1 MFIIGLDNGF
11 LVKSDKRKL
20 TRADLPVGIIY
31 PFDKDYDGSPEII
44 YHRKDWG
51 WRNSIMKEFGWKD
64 VNMCDDIV
72 DMRAYLIETPAQVLK
87 LIEVT
92 ASWLNEEKWENEGNS
107 IWEYESARKHLV
119 EDIINYSILYS
130 FMQQN
135 PDIFLEFYDS
145 Y

>member
-1 MFIIGLDNGF
+1 MGLDNGF
-11 LVKSDKRKL
+11 YVRSNRRMI
-20 TRADLPVGIIY
+20 TREDLPHELRY
-31 PFDKDYDGSPEII
+31 PFEKDYDGVEVI

-51 WRNSIMKEFGWKD
+51 WRNSMMKEFGWKD

-92 ASWLNEEKWENEGNS
+92 ASWLNEEKWEDEGDS
-107 IWEYESARKHLV
+107 IWEYESARRHLV

-135 PDIFLEFYDS
+135 PDVFLEFYDS

>member
-1 MFIIGLDNGF
+1 MGLDNGF
-11 LVKSDKRKL
+11 YVRSNRRVI
-20 TRADLPVGIIY
+20 TREDLPCELRY
-31 PFDKDYDGSPEII
+31 PFEKDYDGVEVI

-64 VNMCDDIV
+64 VNMCDDIA
-72 DMRAYLIETPAQVLK
+72 DMKAYLIETPAQVLK

-92 ASWLNEEKWENEGNS
+92 ASWLNEEKWEDEGDS
-107 IWEYESARKHLV
+107 IWEYESARRHLV

-135 PDIFLEFYDS
+135 PDVFLEFYDS

>member
-1 MFIIGLDNGF
+1 MGLDNGF
-11 LVKSDKRKL
+11 YVRSNRRRI
-20 TRADLPVGIIY
+20 TREDLPQELHY
-31 PFDKDYDGSPEII
+31 PFEKDYGDDVEVI

-64 VNMCDDIV
+64 VNMCDDIA
-72 DMRAYLIETPAQVLK
+72 DMKVYLIETPAQVLK

-92 ASWLNEEKWENEGNS
+92 ASWFNEEIWEEEGNS
-107 IWEYESARKHLV
+107 ILEYESARKHLV

-135 PDIFLEFYDS
+135 PDVFLEFYDS

>member
-1 MFIIGLDNGF
+1 MGLDNGF
-11 LVKSDKRKL
+11 YVRSNRRAI
-20 TRADLPVGIIY
+20 TRENLPRELRY
-31 PFDKDYDGSPEII
+31 PFEEDQHGVEVI

-51 WRNSIMKEFGWKD
+51 WRNSIMKEFGWRD
-64 VNMCDDIV
+64 VNMCDDIA
-72 DMRAYLIETPAQVLK
+72 DMKAYLIETPAQVLK

-92 ASWLNEEKWENEGNS
+92 ASWLNEEKWDKEGES
-107 IWEYESARKHLV
+107 IWEYESARRHLV

-135 PDIFLEFYDS
+135 PDVFLEFYDS

>member
-1 MFIIGLDNGF
+1 MGLDNGF
-11 LVKSDKRKL
+11 YVRSSRRKI
-20 TRADLPVGIIY
+20 TREDLPNEIRY
-31 PFDKDYDGSPEII
+31 PFEKDYDGVEVI

>member
-1 MFIIGLDNGF
+1 MGLDNGF
-11 LVKSDKRKL
+11 YVRSNRRVI
-20 TRADLPVGIIY
+20 TREDLPQELHY
-31 PFDKDYDGSPEII
+31 PFEKDYGGVEVI

-64 VNMCDDIV
+64 VNMCDDIA
-72 DMRAYLIETPAQVLK
+72 DMKAYLIETPAQVLK

-92 ASWLNEEKWENEGNS
+92 ASWLNEEKWEDEGNS
-107 IWEYESARKHLV
+107 IWEYEHARRHLV

>member
-1 MFIIGLDNGF
+1 MGLDNGF
-11 LVKSDKRKL
+11 YVRSNRRAI
-20 TRADLPVGIIY
+20 TRENLPRELRY
-31 PFDKDYDGSPEII
+31 PFEEDYDGVEVI

-51 WRNSIMKEFGWKD
+51 WRNSIMKEFGWRD
-64 VNMCDDIV
+64 VNMCDDIA
-72 DMRAYLIETPAQVLK
+72 DMKAYLIETPAQVLK

-92 ASWLNEEKWENEGNS
+92 ASWLNEEKWEKEGES
-107 IWEYESARKHLV
+107 IWEYESARRHLV

-135 PDIFLEFYDS
+135 PDVFLEFYDS

>member
-1 MFIIGLDNGF
+1 MGLDNGF
-11 LVKSDKRKL
+11 YVRSNRRKL
-20 TRADLPVGIIY
+20 TREMLPAGINY
-31 PFDKDYDGSPEII
+31 PYDKDFDNYIEVI

-64 VNMCDDIV
+64 VNMCDDIS
-72 DMRAYLIETPAQVLK
+72 DMKAYLIETPAQVLK

-107 IWEYESARKHLV
+107 IWEYESARRHLV